1 MGFTCGS
8 IYQTGQQFRPSLL
21 RVLGAARA
29 SGSLPG
35 KGSRRAHLYADA
47 VLRRVFYDIIR
58 SLAIIKDSG
67 AVSPP
72 FLQSFISLL
81 QELVSR

>member
-1 MGFTCGS
+1 MRQHLPNWAA
-8 IYQTGQQFRPSLL
+8 IPPVVAE

-35 KGSRRAHLYADA
+35 KGSRRGHLYADA

-67 AVSPP
+67 AVSPT

-81 QELVSR
+81 QELVSQ